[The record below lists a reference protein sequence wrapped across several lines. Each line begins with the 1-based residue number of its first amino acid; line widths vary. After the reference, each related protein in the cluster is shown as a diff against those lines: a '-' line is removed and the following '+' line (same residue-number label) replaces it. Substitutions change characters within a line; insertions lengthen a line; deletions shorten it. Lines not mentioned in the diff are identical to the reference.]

1 MRIAIAKSVLEN
13 MLIHVQPF
21 LEKKDTSQITSHVCF
36 EVQGNTL
43 VVKATDYEV
52 GLIIESDQV
61 AVEMS
66 GSITANGKK
75 LLDIVR
81 ILKESEIVL
90 ETVQNTLHIQQGHS
104 NFKLPTFNANEFPS
118 FPEFTD
124 KPKIGI
130 DSQLLV
136 ESLKKITP
144 STDTNNPK
152 FELNGALIDIKN
164 DQINFVST
172 DTRRLAIVNIDNS
185 NETELSIIVP
195 KKAIVEIQ
203 KLFFDNIEI
212 YYDNTYLIIRSDQY
226 VFFTKLING
235 KFPDYTR
242 IIPKEIAKTLM
253 LPKALMVDAIKQ
265 ITTISNDLKITFTG
279 QTIEFESL
287 SDDNI
292 EAKTEL
298 NLETGFE
305 SPFMFAVNSR
315 YILDFIGQT
324 KNSEFSIGL
333 NESNMPFVL
342 EDENFKT
349 PKSSE
354 IITDCQAKKYA
365 LSGNFLHK
373 FNNSFM
379 LQTFRKQ
386 FL

>member
-13 MLIHVQPF
+13 MLVHVQPF

-36 EVQGNTL
+36 EVQGTRL

-52 GLIIESDQV
+52 GLVIESDQV
-61 AVEMS
+61 SVEMS

-75 LLDIVR
+75 LLDIIR
-81 ILKESEIVL
+81 ILKESEVVL
-90 ETVQNTLHIQQGHS
+90 ETVQNTLHIQQGRS
-104 NFKLPTFNANEFPS
+104 NFKLPTFNSNEFPS
-118 FPEFTD
+118 FPEFTN
-124 KPKIGI
+124 KPKIQI
-130 DSQLLV
+130 NSQLLV

-164 DQINFVST
+164 NGINFVST
-172 DTRRLAIVNIDNS
+172 DTRRLAIVNVDNS

-195 KKAIVEIQ
+195 KKAIIEIQ

-226 VFFTKLING
+226 IFFTKLING

-242 IIPKEIAKTLM
+242 IIPKEIAKKLE
-253 LPKALMVDAIKQ
+253 LPKAQMIDAIKQ
-265 ITTISNDLKITFTG
+265 ITTISNDLKITFAANS
-279 QTIEFESL
+279 IRFESL

-298 NLETGFE
+298 EFQTGFDT
-305 SPFMFAVNSR
+305 PFVLAVNSR
-315 YILDFIGQT
+315 YILDFIAQA
-324 KNSEFSIGL
+324 KNSQFSIGL
-333 NESNMPFVL
+333 NDANMPFVL

-349 PKSSE
+349 IVMP
-354 IITDCQAKKYA
+354 IVI
-365 LSGNFLHK
+365 
-373 FNNSFM
+373 
-379 LQTFRKQ
+379 
-386 FL
+386 